1 MCVWQVDVIEKN
13 WSLDP
18 NFESKHNLGSPS
30 TRLKMQKDE
39 THTTSQLSYYALKE
53 NRKKKKEKKVLRSTS
68 VTSGQWS
75 AHDALQ
81 QVVPGTRDT
90 GPRAWY
96 VRSRSFL
103 QQELDEDKKFCG
115 TFFKLLNGVLC
126 ENFLYEICSKYHIN
140 FNFFKVII
148 IKTQSII
155 R

>member
-1 MCVWQVDVIEKN
+1 MKRTPLHNSVTT
-13 WSLDP
+13 P
-18 NFESKHNLGSPS
+18 SKR
-30 TRLKMQKDE
+30 TE
-39 THTTSQLSYYALKE
+39 
-53 NRKKKKEKKVLRSTS
+53 KKKKEKKVLRSTS

-75 AHDALQ
+75 AHDALH

-90 GPRAWY
+90 GPRARY

-103 QQELDEDKKFCG
+103 HQELDEDKNFCG

-126 ENFLYEICSKYHIN
+126 ENFLYESCSKYHIN